1 MLMTFHELIQ
11 KRESVR
17 NYDHRAVET
26 EKLQLILQAGRLA
39 PSACN
44 RQPWTFY
51 LISKPENLKLMHQC
65 YSGTWMYDAPHI
77 LAVAGQRDAAWTR
90 KADGYNSLE
99 TDLTIA
105 MDHIILAA
113 TAQGIGTCWISN
125 FDPEKLKETGL
136 FKSDEIVFAI
146 TPLGYSDKE
155 TFRSSQKIRNDL
167 SEMVV
172 YL

>member
-1 MLMTFHELIQ
+1 MNFQQLIRQ
-11 KRESVR
+11 RESIR
-17 NYDHRAVET
+17 SYDTRPVENDKLHR
-26 EKLQLILQAGRLA
+26 ILQAGHLA

-44 RQPWTFY
+44 RQPWTLY

-65 YSGTWMYDAPHI
+65 YSGAWLYDAPHI
-77 LAVAGQRDAAWTR
+77 LLAAGQRNAAWTR

-105 MDHIILAA
+105 MDHMILAA
-113 TAQGIGTCWISN
+113 TAEGVGTCWIAN
-125 FDPEKLKETGL
+125 FDPEKLKQSGL
-136 FKSDEIVFAI
+136 LKTDEIVFAL
-146 TPLGYSDKE
+146 TPLGYPAKE
-155 TFRSSQKIRNDL
+155 TDSGKQKIRNDL